1 MTIDQ
6 EFKAL
11 IPPLSEEE
19 FEQLEQNILKDGVRD
34 SLVIWDN
41 NGEWVLI
48 DGHNRYEIAKKH
60 NLPYNTKRMTFD
72 SRDDVKEWIIL
83 NQFGRRNLPAFVR
96 AQLALKLKPII
107 AERAREKM
115 INAPQKKVEREKEIK
130 EIFEKFPYDTAE
142 NLAANKRKQFADE
155 DRRDS
160 QRNEKYIYFARFD
173 KDKLKIGS
181 SINPQSRIEQLSV
194 SCPGIE
200 LAEIVLFGT
209 GAEKHENA
217 IKKKFAGYQI
227 GNECYQCPDEILK
240 QMIAYTRKEAARK
253 DNTDY
258 QLAKIA
264 GVSHDTIHKVEV
276 IQQKAPEE
284 IREKVKSGELSINQG
299 YRQTVN
305 EIVKPKDF
313 IQEVREQHEQFEESK
328 KENVVS
334 FQDIQQDNQ
343 NKMVLAIDLYKEIC
357 TAARQFDKLSL
368 LRDEDDYEILWNNL
382 DREAYGDLYS
392 RLSSTK
398 RIINSLMD
406 ELERR
411 KNG

>member
-11 IPPLSEEE
+11 IPPLSKEE
-19 FEQLEQNILKDGVRD
+19 FEQLEANCLRDGIRD
-34 SLVIWDN
+34 NLIVWDN
-41 NGEWVLI
+41 NGDFVLI
-48 DGHNRYEIAKKH
+48 DGHNRYEIAQKH
-60 NLPYNTKRMTFD
+60 NLPYNHKRMEFPN
-72 SRDDVKEWIIL
+72 REAVIEWIIL
-83 NQFGRRNLPAFVR
+83 NQIGRRNLSAYDR
-96 AQLALKLKPII
+96 SLLALKLKPMI
-107 AERAREKM
+107 AEKAKE
-115 INAPQKKVEREKEIK
+115 NQVQAGGAVHQK
-130 EIFEKFPYDTAE
+130 
-142 NLAANKRKQFADE
+142 
-155 DRRDS
+155 S
-160 QRNEKYIYFARFD
+160 D
-173 KDKLKIGS
+173 KAVNTSK
-181 SINPQSRIEQLSV
+181 
-194 SCPGIE
+194 E
-200 LAEIVLFGT
+200 LAKV
-209 GAEKHENA
+209 
-217 IKKKFAGYQI
+217 
-227 GNECYQCPDEILK
+227 
-240 QMIAYTRKEAARK
+240 
-253 DNTDY
+253 
-258 QLAKIA
+258 A

-343 NKMVLAIDLYKEIC
+343 NKMVLAIYLYKEIC

-411 KNG
+411 ENG

>member
-1 MTIDQ
+1 MTIDR

-11 IPPLSEEE
+11 IPPLSKEE
-19 FEQLEQNILKDGVRD
+19 FEQLEANCLRDGIRD
-34 SLVIWDN
+34 NLIVWDN
-41 NGEWVLI
+41 NGDFVLI
-48 DGHNRYEIAKKH
+48 DGHNRYEIAQKH
-60 NLPYNTKRMTFD
+60 NLPYNHKRMEFPN
-72 SRDDVKEWIIL
+72 REAVIEWIIL
-83 NQFGRRNLPAFVR
+83 NQFGRRNLSAYDR
-96 AQLALKLKPII
+96 SLLALKLKPVI
-107 AERAREKM
+107 AEKAKENQGARTD
-115 INAPQKKVEREKEIK
+115 ICQKSDKSI
-130 EIFEKFPYDTAE
+130 DT
-142 NLAANKRKQFADE
+142 KK
-155 DRRDS
+155 
-160 QRNEKYIYFARFD
+160 
-173 KDKLKIGS
+173 
-181 SINPQSRIEQLSV
+181 
-194 SCPGIE
+194 E
-200 LAEIVLFGT
+200 LAKV
-209 GAEKHENA
+209 
-217 IKKKFAGYQI
+217 
-227 GNECYQCPDEILK
+227 
-240 QMIAYTRKEAARK
+240 
-253 DNTDY
+253 
-258 QLAKIA
+258 A

-343 NKMVLAIDLYKEIC
+343 NKMVLAIDLYKEIS

>member
-11 IPPLSEEE
+11 IPPLSKEE
-19 FEQLEQNILKDGVRD
+19 FEQLEANCLRDGIRD
-34 SLVIWDN
+34 NLIVWDN
-41 NGEWVLI
+41 NGDFVLI
-48 DGHNRYEIAKKH
+48 DGHNRYEIAQKH
-60 NLPYNTKRMTFD
+60 NLPYNHKRMEFPN
-72 SRDDVKEWIIL
+72 REAVIEWIIL
-83 NQFGRRNLPAFVR
+83 NQFGRRNLSAYDR
-96 AQLALKLKPII
+96 SILALKLKPVIS
-107 AERAREKM
+107 AQAKERQAQAGRGEEV
-115 INAPQKKVEREKEIK
+115 QKSAQAK
-130 EIFEKFPYDTAE
+130 T
-142 NLAANKRKQFADE
+142 
-155 DRRDS
+155 RD
-160 QRNEKYIYFARFD
+160 
-173 KDKLKIGS
+173 
-181 SINPQSRIEQLSV
+181 
-194 SCPGIE
+194 E
-200 LAEIVLFGT
+200 LAKV
-209 GAEKHENA
+209 
-217 IKKKFAGYQI
+217 
-227 GNECYQCPDEILK
+227 
-240 QMIAYTRKEAARK
+240 
-253 DNTDY
+253 
-258 QLAKIA
+258 A

-313 IQEVREQHEQFEESK
+313 IQEVREQHEQFEENK

-411 KNG
+411 RNG

>member
-1 MTIDQ
+1 MTIDK

-11 IPPLSEEE
+11 IPPLSKEE
-19 FEQLEQNILKDGVRD
+19 FEQLEANCLRDGIRD
-34 SLVIWDN
+34 NLIVWDN
-41 NGEWVLI
+41 NGDFVLI
-48 DGHNRYEIAKKH
+48 DGHNRYEIAQKH
-60 NLPYNTKRMTFD
+60 NLPYNHKRMEFPN
-72 SRDDVKEWIIL
+72 REAVIEWIIL
-83 NQFGRRNLPAFVR
+83 NQFGRRNLSAYDR
-96 AQLALKLKPII
+96 SILALKLKPVI
-107 AERAREKM
+107 AEKAK
-115 INAPQKKVEREKEIK
+115 ERQ
-130 EIFEKFPYDTAE
+130 
-142 NLAANKRKQFADE
+142 NLGLKSDE
-155 DRRDS
+155 G
-160 QRNEKYIYFARFD
+160 QRTD
-173 KDKLKIGS
+173 VTLGKL
-181 SINPQSRIEQLSV
+181 
-194 SCPGIE
+194 
-200 LAEIVLFGT
+200 
-209 GAEKHENA
+209 
-217 IKKKFAGYQI
+217 
-227 GNECYQCPDEILK
+227 
-240 QMIAYTRKEAARK
+240 
-253 DNTDY
+253 
-258 QLAKIA
+258 A
-264 GVSHDTIHKVEV
+264 GVGKDTIHKVEV

-313 IQEVREQHEQFEESK
+313 IQEVREQHEQFEENK
-328 KENVVS
+328 KENVVN

-357 TAARQFDKLSL
+357 NAARQFDKLSL

>member
-1 MTIDQ
+1 MTIDP

-11 IPPLSEEE
+11 IPPLSKEE
-19 FEQLEQNILKDGVRD
+19 FEQLEANCLKDGIRD
-34 SLVIWDN
+34 NLIVWDN
-41 NGEWVLI
+41 NGDFVLI
-48 DGHNRYEIAKKH
+48 DGHNRYEIAQKH
-60 NLPYNTKRMTFD
+60 NLPYNHRRMEFPN
-72 SRDDVKEWIIL
+72 REAVIEWIIL
-83 NQFGRRNLPAFVR
+83 NQFGRRNLSAYDR
-96 AQLALKLKPII
+96 SILALKLKPVI
-107 AERAREKM
+107 AEKAKERMMSGKADP
-115 INAPQKKVEREKEIK
+115 NQKSDEGM
-130 EIFEKFPYDTAE
+130 TS
-142 NLAANKRKQFADE
+142 KQLG
-155 DRRDS
+155 R
-160 QRNEKYIYFARFD
+160 
-173 KDKLKIGS
+173 
-181 SINPQSRIEQLSV
+181 
-194 SCPGIE
+194 
-200 LAEIVLFGT
+200 
-209 GAEKHENA
+209 
-217 IKKKFAGYQI
+217 
-227 GNECYQCPDEILK
+227 
-240 QMIAYTRKEAARK
+240 
-253 DNTDY
+253 
-258 QLAKIA
+258 IA

-276 IQQKAPEE
+276 IQQKAPDE

>member
-11 IPPLSEEE
+11 IPPLSKEE
-19 FEQLEQNILKDGVRD
+19 FEQLEANCLRDGIRD
-34 SLVIWDN
+34 NLIVWDN
-41 NGEWVLI
+41 NGDFVLI
-48 DGHNRYEIAKKH
+48 DGHNRYEIAQKH
-60 NLPYNTKRMTFD
+60 NLPYNHKRMEFPN
-72 SRDDVKEWIIL
+72 REAVIEWIIL
-83 NQFGRRNLPAFVR
+83 NQFGRRNLSAYDR
-96 AQLALKLKPII
+96 SILALKLKPVIS
-107 AERAREKM
+107 AQAKERQAQAGRGEEV
-115 INAPQKKVEREKEIK
+115 QKSAQAK
-130 EIFEKFPYDTAE
+130 T
-142 NLAANKRKQFADE
+142 
-155 DRRDS
+155 RD
-160 QRNEKYIYFARFD
+160 
-173 KDKLKIGS
+173 
-181 SINPQSRIEQLSV
+181 
-194 SCPGIE
+194 E
-200 LAEIVLFGT
+200 LAKV
-209 GAEKHENA
+209 
-217 IKKKFAGYQI
+217 
-227 GNECYQCPDEILK
+227 
-240 QMIAYTRKEAARK
+240 
-253 DNTDY
+253 
-258 QLAKIA
+258 A

-313 IQEVREQHEQFEESK
+313 IQEVREQHEQFEENK

-382 DREAYGDLYS
+382 DRESYGDLYS

-411 KNG
+411 RNG

>member
-1 MTIDQ
+1 MIIDQ

-11 IPPLSEEE
+11 IPPLSKEE
-19 FEQLEQNILKDGVRD
+19 FEQLEANCLRDGIRD
-34 SLVIWDN
+34 NLIVWDN
-41 NGEWVLI
+41 NGDFVLI
-48 DGHNRYEIAKKH
+48 DGHNRYEIAQKH
-60 NLPYNTKRMTFD
+60 NLPYNYKRMEFPN
-72 SRDDVKEWIIL
+72 REAVIEWIIL
-83 NQFGRRNLPAFVR
+83 NQFGRRNLSAYDR
-96 AQLALKLKPII
+96 SLLALKLKPIVQEQAQQRMQEGAKGTQI
-107 AERAREKM
+107 SAEAKGETR
-115 INAPQKKVEREKEIK
+115 
-130 EIFEKFPYDTAE
+130 
-142 NLAANKRKQFADE
+142 
-155 DRRDS
+155 
-160 QRNEKYIYFARFD
+160 
-173 KDKLKIGS
+173 DKL
-181 SINPQSRIEQLSV
+181 
-194 SCPGIE
+194 
-200 LAEIVLFGT
+200 
-209 GAEKHENA
+209 
-217 IKKKFAGYQI
+217 
-227 GNECYQCPDEILK
+227 
-240 QMIAYTRKEAARK
+240 
-253 DNTDY
+253 
-258 QLAKIA
+258 AKVA

-305 EIVKPKDF
+305 EIVKPKNF

-343 NKMVLAIDLYKEIC
+343 NKEILAIDLYKEIC
-357 TAARQFDKLSL
+357 NAARQFDKLSL

>member
-11 IPPLSEEE
+11 IPPLSKEE
-19 FEQLEQNILKDGVRD
+19 FEQLEANCLRDGIRD
-34 SLVIWDN
+34 NLIVWDN
-41 NGEWVLI
+41 NGDFVLI
-48 DGHNRYEIAKKH
+48 DGHNRYEIAQKH
-60 NLPYNTKRMTFD
+60 NLPYNHKRMEFPN
-72 SRDDVKEWIIL
+72 REAVIEWIIL
-83 NQFGRRNLPAFVR
+83 NQFGRRNLSAYDR
-96 AQLALKLKPII
+96 SILALKLKPVI
-107 AERAREKM
+107 AEKAKENQGARTD
-115 INAPQKKVEREKEIK
+115 ICQKSDKSI
-130 EIFEKFPYDTAE
+130 DT
-142 NLAANKRKQFADE
+142 KK
-155 DRRDS
+155 
-160 QRNEKYIYFARFD
+160 
-173 KDKLKIGS
+173 
-181 SINPQSRIEQLSV
+181 
-194 SCPGIE
+194 E
-200 LAEIVLFGT
+200 LAKV
-209 GAEKHENA
+209 
-217 IKKKFAGYQI
+217 
-227 GNECYQCPDEILK
+227 
-240 QMIAYTRKEAARK
+240 
-253 DNTDY
+253 
-258 QLAKIA
+258 A

-305 EIVKPKDF
+305 EIAKPKDF

-343 NKMVLAIDLYKEIC
+343 NKEILAIDLYKEIC
-357 TAARQFDKLSL
+357 NAARQFDKLSL

-382 DREAYGDLYS
+382 DHEAYGDLYS

>member
-1 MTIDQ
+1 MTIDP

-11 IPPLSEEE
+11 IPPLSQEE
-19 FEQLEQNILKDGVRD
+19 FEQLEANCLRDGIRD
-34 SLVIWDN
+34 SLIVWDN
-41 NGEWVLI
+41 NGDFVLI
-48 DGHNRYEIAKKH
+48 DGHNRYEIAQKH
-60 NLPYNTKRMTFD
+60 NLPYNHRRMEFPN
-72 SRDDVKEWIIL
+72 REAVIEWIIL
-83 NQFGRRNLPAFVR
+83 NQFGRRNLSAYDR
-96 AQLALKLKPII
+96 SILALKLKPVI
-107 AERAREKM
+107 AEKAKENEAKGGQGCQ
-115 INAPQKKVEREKEIK
+115 ISDKVDTKK
-130 EIFEKFPYDTAE
+130 
-142 NLAANKRKQFADE
+142 
-155 DRRDS
+155 
-160 QRNEKYIYFARFD
+160 
-173 KDKLKIGS
+173 
-181 SINPQSRIEQLSV
+181 
-194 SCPGIE
+194 E
-200 LAEIVLFGT
+200 LAKV
-209 GAEKHENA
+209 
-217 IKKKFAGYQI
+217 
-227 GNECYQCPDEILK
+227 
-240 QMIAYTRKEAARK
+240 
-253 DNTDY
+253 
-258 QLAKIA
+258 A

-276 IQQKAPEE
+276 IQQKAPDE

>member
-11 IPPLSEEE
+11 IPPLSQEE
-19 FEQLEQNILKDGVRD
+19 FEQLEANCLRDGIRD
-34 SLVIWDN
+34 NLIVWDN
-41 NGEWVLI
+41 NGDFVLI
-48 DGHNRYEIAKKH
+48 DGHNRYEIAQKH
-60 NLPYNTKRMTFD
+60 NLPYNHKRMEFPN
-72 SRDDVKEWIIL
+72 REAVIEWIIL
-83 NQFGRRNLPAFVR
+83 NQFGRRNLSAYDR
-96 AQLALKLKPII
+96 SILALKLKPVI
-107 AERAREKM
+107 AEKAEK
-115 INAPQKKVEREKEIK
+115 NLHQGQEPLQKSV
-130 EIFEKFPYDTAE
+130 
-142 NLAANKRKQFADE
+142 
-155 DRRDS
+155 
-160 QRNEKYIYFARFD
+160 
-173 KDKLKIGS
+173 
-181 SINPQSRIEQLSV
+181 NPVNTQK
-194 SCPGIE
+194 E
-200 LAEIVLFGT
+200 LAKV
-209 GAEKHENA
+209 
-217 IKKKFAGYQI
+217 
-227 GNECYQCPDEILK
+227 
-240 QMIAYTRKEAARK
+240 
-253 DNTDY
+253 
-258 QLAKIA
+258 A

-313 IQEVREQHEQFEESK
+313 IQEARERHEQFEESK

-368 LRDEDDYEILWNNL
+368 LRNEDDYEILWNNL

-398 RIINSLMD
+398 SIINSLMD

-411 KNG
+411 RNG